1 MSLHPEC
8 ELTSK
13 ALFSFWKSKALQLV
27 FNRMRTY
34 GVMTS
39 SKGEGKQHATSPRK
53 SQMAQSLRYKV
64 RVSTKM
70 RIKNIIGRQ
79 IQFYVALDERV
90 LRSDVIRC
98 GSAKRDMQLAQ
109 HACVLVACAS
119 WPAGQC
125 RQKLRT
131 VDYRYVLWRLYGHHS
146 GKTRVGNSV
155 SGMEMI

>member
-1 MSLHPEC
+1 VSLHPEC

-90 LRSDVIRC
+90 LRSD
-98 GSAKRDMQLAQ
+98 AAAQ
-109 HACVLVACAS
+109 KEICNS
-119 WPAGQC
+119 
-125 RQKLRT
+125 RN
-131 VDYRYVLWRLYGHHS
+131 
-146 GKTRVGNSV
+146 TRVFWLLVPVGRPASADKNCERSII
-155 SGMEMI
+155 GMFCGAYMDITAAKPELETAYQVWK